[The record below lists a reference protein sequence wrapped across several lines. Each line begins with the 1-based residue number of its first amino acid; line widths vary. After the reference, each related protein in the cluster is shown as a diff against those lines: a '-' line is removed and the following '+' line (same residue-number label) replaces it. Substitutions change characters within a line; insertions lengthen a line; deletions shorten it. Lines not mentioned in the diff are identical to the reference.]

1 MAGESAREDIEP
13 LRTEVNKLG
22 EQLDAAKSELEALL
36 AEIRDIALAIPNIPH
51 DDVPVGRD
59 ENDNVEVSRWGT
71 PRQFDFDVRDHVT
84 LGEMHGGWILPLPLS
99 SPVRASW

>member
-1 MAGESAREDIEP
+1 MARKRAGRHRAITP
-13 LRTEVNKLG
+13 EVNKLG
-22 EQLDAAKSELEALL
+22 EQLDAAKSELETLL

-71 PRQFDFDVRDHVT
+71 PRQFDFEVRDHVT
-84 LGEMHGGWILPLPLS
+84 LGEMHGAGFC
-99 SPVRASW
+99 RRR

>member
-1 MAGESAREDIEP
+1 M
-13 LRTEVNKLG
+13 
-22 EQLDAAKSELEALL
+22 LL

-71 PRQFDFDVRDHVT
+71 PRQFDFEVRDHVT
-84 LGEMHGGWILPLPLS
+84 LGEMHGGWILPPPLS
-99 SPVRASW
+99 SPARASW